1 MSSSRWLFDPTLV
14 LIPNYQCLWKKS
26 VNSNSIHLKSE
37 RFTACETLPHPPRI
51 ASLPS
56 FAPCFSDGGKL
67 TCVGRLG
74 CQLPKFRTCGPIS
87 VARSMI
93 HDNSIVLTP
102 LTPRDD

>member
-1 MSSSRWLFDPTLV
+1 MVRLALG
-14 LIPNYQCLWKKS
+14 
-26 VNSNSIHLKSE
+26 LKAPAAGELPANFSLNIVSE
-37 RFTACETLPHPPRI
+37 RFTSCETLPHPPRI